1 MLYERRFITLSSRD
15 QLTGAVSGFLGYDGN
30 GDSVALE
37 KVGRDLRSHIIR
49 KVYRCRLQTFLKWT
63 IH

>member
-1 MLYERRFITLSSRD
+1 MKE
-15 QLTGAVSGFLGYDGN
+15 TGPV
-30 GDSVALE
+30 E

-63 IH
+63 IR